1 MRLNDKVALV
11 TGAGSGMGR
20 ATAALFA
27 AQGASVIVADI
38 DEAAARQT
46 LEGLDRREQCMAR
59 ACDIADGAAVARL
72 FAEVEAR
79 YGRLDVLV
87 NNAGLGQV
95 PGDGF
100 DKYQQR
106 MAERNAQLAAGEE
119 PSVFTDMIVD
129 LSDAGW
135 QRILDINLNGTFYCS
150 RAAVRLMIAS
160 GSRGSIINIASLSA
174 LSGEG
179 PLAYCASKAALLGFG
194 KCLARDL
201 GPRGIRVNSIC
212 PGPTRTPMMQSISQ
226 EWVRALERAIPLG
239 RMLEAEEI
247 ASTCLFLASDESSAF
262 TGQTLA
268 ASGGMLMH

>member
-1 MRLNDKVALV
+1 MRLKHKVALV

-27 AQGASVIVADI
+27 AEGASVVLADI
-38 DEAAARQT
+38 DQTAAQQT
-46 LEGLDRREQCMAR
+46 LQMIDGRGDCLAVG
-59 ACDIADGAAVARL
+59 CDIADSESVRRM
-72 FAEVEAR
+72 FAEVERR

-100 DKYQQR
+100 ELYQQR
-106 MAERNAQLAAGEE
+106 LAQRGEQLAAGRE
-119 PSVFTDMIVD
+119 PEVFTDMIVD
-129 LSDAGW
+129 LTDAGW
-135 QRILDINLNGTFYCS
+135 QRIVDINLNGAFYCS
-150 RAAVRLMIAS
+150 RAAVRLMIACAS
-160 GSRGSIINIASLSA
+160 KGSIINIASLSA

-179 PLAYCASKAALLGFG
+179 PLSYCASKAALLGMG

-201 GPRGIRVNSIC
+201 GPRGIRVNTIC
-212 PGPTRTPMMQSISQ
+212 PGPTRTPMMQSISE
-226 EWVRALERAIPLG
+226 EWARALQQAIPLG
-239 RMLEAEEI
+239 RLLEPEEI
-247 ASTCLFLASDESSAF
+247 ARTCLFLASDDSSCF